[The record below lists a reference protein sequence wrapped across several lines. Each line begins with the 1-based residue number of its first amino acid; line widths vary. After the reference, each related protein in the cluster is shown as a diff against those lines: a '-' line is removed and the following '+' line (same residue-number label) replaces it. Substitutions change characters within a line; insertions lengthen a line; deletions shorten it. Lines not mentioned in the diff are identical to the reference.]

1 MLKRLLLVSSDSLL
15 LCVQIWTH
23 MKKFR
28 DLHIRSTPH
37 ALQGSLAAY
46 AAKLWNGIWFRFKRW
61 GVAHS
66 VQSHHCPAR

>member
-1 MLKRLLLVSSDSLL
+1 
-15 LCVQIWTH
+15 

-61 GVAHS
+61 GVAHCRIPFS
-66 VQSHHCPAR
+66 PTTALPVSAEKRVGGERSPFH